1 MVIYGRPYKCTF
13 RVDVVIVVVV
23 DVAAVVGVDDDDER
37 NDGSYD
43 GSFLFFS
50 RKHRT
55 FDELLTFEF
64 KSHDVTKETI
74 VDPVQTTCKSIY
86 PK

>member
-23 DVAAVVGVDDDDER
+23 VDVVVAAVVGVDDDDER

-43 GSFLFFS
+43 GSFTFLFS
-50 RKHRT
+50 KT
-55 FDELLTFEF
+55 
-64 KSHDVTKETI
+64 SNI
-74 VDPVQTTCKSIY
+74 
-86 PK
+86 